1 MSTTTS
7 FFLGYYKNMVLQLLF
22 SHQHLLMPYGDFDLK
37 GKTNQI
43 MPVVGIYRLLVIKKH

>member
-1 MSTTTS
+1 MSTTS